1 MTDQLLAL
9 SIFGVDWVFLKPF
22 IVIGLAFGGVYAL
35 SGVGLVVLYRAT
47 GVLNLAFGAIG
58 AGGALIAYYLLA
70 HTSCPQWLAFTVCVL
85 FGGVVN
91 LAYGMVFGPA
101 FAARDPLVKMMG
113 TLALALILLG
123 IYAWRAPIGGAFA
136 RFLPLPSSQHQFNVS
151 GTNVSLTQIIS
162 IVAAIVITIAVSIFL
177 RVTKL
182 GTAMRALANDREI
195 TATLGVPVRR
205 VEAAAWFG
213 SGIVCGAAGLVLPDL
228 LTSLDYSALTF
239 LVISSLAAAL
249 IGRLSSLWMTLVGGL
264 AVGLAQAIVTPYANL
279 TAYRSAAPFVLAIVA
294 LLIMSRKRVV
304 SLSRTAN

>member
-1 MTDQLLAL
+1 MNTLAAF
-9 SIFGVDWVFLKPF
+9 SIFGVEWQFLKPF

-47 GVLNLAFGAIG
+47 GVLNVAFGAIG
-58 AGGALIAYYLLA
+58 AAGALIAYYLLN
-70 HTSCPQWLAFTVCVL
+70 HTGCPEWLAFTICVL

-101 FAARDPLVKMMG
+101 FARRDPLVKMMG
-113 TLALALILLG
+113 TLGLALILLG
-123 IYAWRAPIGGAFA
+123 VMAWMAPVGGAFA
-136 RFLPLPSSQHQFNVS
+136 RFLPLPSTQHHYTILKTS
-151 GTNVSLTQIIS
+151 VSLTQII
-162 IVAAIVITIAVSIFL
+162 AIGLAFVITAAVSVFL

-213 SGIVCGAAGLVLPDL
+213 SGLACGIAGLMLPDL

-249 IGRLSSLWMTLVGGL
+249 IGRLTSLWATLFGGL
-264 AVGLAQAIVTPYANL
+264 AVGLAQSVLSPY
-279 TAYRSAAPFVLAIVA
+279 TSVSAYRSSAPFVLAIAA
-294 LLIMSRKRVV
+294 LLYLSRRRVV
-304 SLSRTAN
+304 TISRASA

>member
-1 MTDQLLAL
+1 MNLVLGF
-9 SIFGVDWVFLKPF
+9 SVFGVDWFFLKPF

-58 AGGALIAYYLLA
+58 AAGALIAYYLLN
-70 HTSCPQWLAFTVCVL
+70 HTGTPQWLAFTICVL

-101 FAARDPLVKMMG
+101 FARRDPLAKMMG

-123 IYAWRAPIGGAFA
+123 VMAWRAPAGGAFA
-136 RFLPLPSSQHQFNVS
+136 RFLPLPSTSHHYFIS
-151 GTNVSLTQIIS
+151 GTSVNLTQILS
-162 IVAAIVITIAVSIFL
+162 IVVALVLTAAVTVFL
-177 RVTKL
+177 RVTRL
-182 GTAMRALANDREI
+182 GTAMRALADDREI

-213 SGIVCGAAGLVLPDL
+213 SGLACGAAGLVLPDL

-249 IGRLSSLWMTLVGGL
+249 IGRLSSLWITFFGGI
-264 AVGLAQAIVTPYANL
+264 AIGLAQSVLTPYQTF
-279 TAYRSAAPFVLAIVA
+279 TAYRSSAPFVLAIAA
-294 LLIMSRKRVV
+294 LLIISRRRVV
-304 SLSRTAN
+304 TVSRATH

>member
-1 MTDQLLAL
+1 MSTVLGF
-9 SIFGVDWVFLKPF
+9 SVFGVEWQFLKPF

-47 GVLNLAFGAIG
+47 GVLNVAFGAIG
-58 AGGALIAYYLLA
+58 AGGALIAYYLLN
-70 HTSCPQWLAFTVCVL
+70 HTGCPEWLAFSICVA

-91 LAYGMVFGPA
+91 LLYGMIFGPA
-101 FAARDPLVKMMG
+101 FARRDPLVKMMG
-113 TLALALILLG
+113 TLGLALVMLG
-123 IYAWRAPIGGAFA
+123 VMAWLAPVGGAFA
-136 RFLPLPSSQHQFNVS
+136 RFLPLPSSEHHYS
-151 GTNVSLTQIIS
+151 ILGTTVSLTQVI
-162 IVAAIVITIAVSIFL
+162 AICLALVITAAVSVFL

-213 SGIVCGAAGLVLPDL
+213 SGLACGAAGLLLPDL

-249 IGRLSSLWMTLVGGL
+249 IGRLQSLWVTMFGGL
-264 AVGLAQAIVTPYANL
+264 AVGLAQSVLTPY
-279 TAYRSAAPFVLAIVA
+279 TQVSAYRSSAPFVLAIAA
-294 LLIMSRKRVV
+294 LLFLSRRRVV
-304 SLSRTAN
+304 TISRAAG